1 MDITPRARAD
11 SQVIQAYGGDGFRIA
26 GTRHEG
32 AVLVLPERT
41 LPWPLAA
48 PPALDAASLIALREA
63 ADPVELL
70 LIGTGRSMARIDP
83 ALRREIKAWDIVL
96 DAMDTGAACRTYNVL
111 LLEERRVAAALLP
124 VA

>member
-11 SQVIQAYGGDGFRIA
+11 RQVIQAYGGGGFRIA

-32 AVLVLPERT
+32 AVLVLPDTT
-41 LPWPLAA
+41 LAWPLAA
-48 PPALDAASLIALREA
+48 PPTIEAESLSALRETGP
-63 ADPVELL
+63 PVELL
-70 LIGTGRSMARIDP
+70 LIGTGASMVRIDA
-83 ALRREIKAWDIVL
+83 ALRREIKSWGIVV

-124 VA
+124 VD